1 MADLASKA
9 KSEFLANMSHEIRTP
24 LNGVIGFS
32 DLLLKSPLNDVQT
45 QYLNYINESGNS
57 LLNIINDILDFS
69 KIESGKLELYVDK
82 YNIYDLASQ
91 VVNVVLYQAQ
101 RKDIELL
108 LNIEQGLPRTIWI
121 DESRIKQV
129 LINLLGNAVKF
140 TEQGEI
146 ELKIQKLQSKEHK
159 IKLRF
164 SVRDTG
170 IGIPEDKQQRIFDAF
185 TQEDS
190 SVSKKY
196 GGTGLGLTISNN
208 ILKYMGSQLSLTSEI
223 GTGSVF
229 YFDLEIP
236 YEFDNLDELEDLDV
250 GRVLIVDDNEN
261 SRMILNHML
270 SYKNIESEMA
280 ANGLEAIQLLM
291 KGEKF
296 DVILMD
302 YHMPVLSGLETIE
315 KIKELFNKQGEM
327 TPLIVLHTSSE
338 EHEVISSFRQ
348 NERSY
353 CLLKPIKSHELY
365 NTLQRAVQYTKKG
378 EQLVERKEEMIIF
391 TQPLKVLLVDDN
403 PVNMALN
410 ERIMSLLTPN
420 AELLEAVDGKLA
432 LDACKEKQFDL
443 ILMDVQMPI
452 MDGIEATKNIRL
464 LPNYAQVPIIG
475 VTAGNILGEKEKC
488 LNAGMSDFL
497 TKPLRQDELFE
508 MLKKYIEV
516 SSEEKNEENLITED
530 YLNMDMLKS
539 QIGEDEDFKTFF
551 LNLVLQELKQSE
563 EKCKKLLES
572 RDLEMAKAFL
582 HKLRGTSATS
592 GLYKLSELSL
602 KWEKSVD
609 KNTDYQKMIPE
620 LLNEIGIGEKIISQF
635 LKK

>member
-1 MADLASKA
+1 M
-9 KSEFLANMSHEIRTP
+9 
-24 LNGVIGFS
+24 
-32 DLLLKSPLNDVQT
+32 
-45 QYLNYINESGNS
+45 
-57 LLNIINDILDFS
+57 
-69 KIESGKLELYVDK
+69 
-82 YNIYDLASQ
+82 
-91 VVNVVLYQAQ
+91 
-101 RKDIELL
+101 
-108 LNIEQGLPRTIWI
+108 PRTIWI

-236 YEFDNLDELEDLDV
+236 YEFDNLDELGDLDV

-327 TPLIVLHTSSE
+327 TTLIVLHTSSE

>member
-348 NERSY
+348 DERSY
-353 CLLKPIKSHELY
+353 CLLKPIKSDELY
-365 NTLQRAVQYTKKG
+365 DTLQRAVQYTKKG
-378 EQLVERKEEMIIF
+378 IQPVERKEEMVIF
-391 TQPLKVLLVDDN
+391 TQSLNVLLADDN

-410 ERIMSLLTPN
+410 ERMMSLLTPN
-420 AELLEAVDGKLA
+420 AELVEAVDGKVA

-530 YLNMDMLKS
+530 YINMDMLKS

-582 HKLRGTSATS
+582 HKLRG
-592 GLYKLSELSL
+592 KL
-602 KWEKSVD
+602 
-609 KNTDYQKMIPE
+609 
-620 LLNEIGIGEKIISQF
+620 
-635 LKK
+635 

>member
-1 MADLASKA
+1 M
-9 KSEFLANMSHEIRTP
+9 EQPTQNVTP
-24 LNGVIGFS
+24 
-32 DLLLKSPLNDVQT
+32 
-45 QYLNYINESGNS
+45 ES
-57 LLNIINDILDFS
+57 IINKYTNRLTSSEKS

-236 YEFDNLDELEDLDV
+236 YEFDNLDELGDLDV

-261 SRMILNHML
+261 NRMILNHML

-327 TPLIVLHTSSE
+327 TSFIVLHTSSE

-609 KNTDYQKMIPE
+609 KNTDYHKMIPE

>member
-1 MADLASKA
+1 M
-9 KSEFLANMSHEIRTP
+9 
-24 LNGVIGFS
+24 
-32 DLLLKSPLNDVQT
+32 
-45 QYLNYINESGNS
+45 
-57 LLNIINDILDFS
+57 
-69 KIESGKLELYVDK
+69 
-82 YNIYDLASQ
+82 
-91 VVNVVLYQAQ
+91 
-101 RKDIELL
+101 
-108 LNIEQGLPRTIWI
+108 
-121 DESRIKQV
+121 
-129 LINLLGNAVKF
+129 
-140 TEQGEI
+140 
-146 ELKIQKLQSKEHK
+146 
-159 IKLRF
+159 
-164 SVRDTG
+164 
-170 IGIPEDKQQRIFDAF
+170 
-185 TQEDS
+185 
-190 SVSKKY
+190 
-196 GGTGLGLTISNN
+196 
-208 ILKYMGSQLSLTSEI
+208 
-223 GTGSVF
+223 
-229 YFDLEIP
+229 
-236 YEFDNLDELEDLDV
+236 
-250 GRVLIVDDNEN
+250 
-261 SRMILNHML
+261 
-270 SYKNIESEMA
+270 
-280 ANGLEAIQLLM
+280 
-291 KGEKF
+291 
-296 DVILMD
+296 
-302 YHMPVLSGLETIE
+302 
-315 KIKELFNKQGEM
+315 
-327 TPLIVLHTSSE
+327 
-338 EHEVISSFRQ
+338 
-348 NERSY
+348 
-353 CLLKPIKSHELY
+353 Y

-539 QIGEDEDFKTFF
+539 QIGEDEDSKTFF

>member
-170 IGIPEDKQQRIFDAF
+170 IGIPEDKQQTIFDAF

-327 TPLIVLHTSSE
+327 TTLIVLHTSSE